1 MKLKIQ
7 LLENDYWYDLI
18 SLDPLQFR
26 TGIGVPVKFDSV
38 KQAVSVFDQLVK
50 DGIKSEDLRYI
61 ACQNLSSRPRIYPDK
76 YRNAMASLSVPR
88 EVKEP
93 VRNVAIA
100 LAWGEYD
107 DAIALLTK
115 LKEEER
121 TQVRTE

>member
-18 SLDPLQFR
+18 NLDPVQFR
-26 TGIGVPVKFDSV
+26 TGIGVPIKFDSV

-50 DGIKSEDLRYI
+50 DGIKPDELRYI
-61 ACQNLSSRPRIYPDK
+61 ACQNPSSRPRIYPDK
-76 YRNAMASLSVPR
+76 YRDAMVSLSVPR
-88 EVKEP
+88 DVKES
-93 VRNVAIA
+93 VRDVAIA

-115 LKEEER
+115 LKEIER
-121 TQVRTE
+121 AQILTE